1 MKDLKGM
8 GESNSLIDRKKNF
21 TSKKLFNV
29 ANDIY
34 KKKFSENNK
43 IYATFEILYFIGW
56 TKHSSQQKPK
66 KPGSASRRL
75 SDVLFSKEEKI

>member
-1 MKDLKGM
+1 M
-8 GESNSLIDRKKNF
+8 IF
-21 TSKKLFNV
+21 
-29 ANDIY
+29 I

-66 KPGSASRRL
+66 KPGSANRRL
-75 SDVLFSKEEKI
+75 SDALFSKE